1 MHKHTQQYASGNK
14 RNSAL
19 VGVFFFSVVKKN
31 MERFTNLH
39 VILAQGPC

>member
-1 MHKHTQQYASGNK
+1 MKIYYYCAFIIKIYDLG
-14 RNSAL
+14 L
-19 VGVFFFSVVKKN
+19 KN